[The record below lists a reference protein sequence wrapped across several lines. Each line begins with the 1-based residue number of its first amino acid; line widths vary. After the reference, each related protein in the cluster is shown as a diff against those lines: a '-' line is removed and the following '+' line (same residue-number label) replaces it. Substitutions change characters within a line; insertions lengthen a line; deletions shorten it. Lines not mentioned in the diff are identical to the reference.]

1 MKNYLKIGLGLLMAV
16 GTVACATQTTPVATN
31 TATPTIQP
39 TINTTAESVVDKYV
53 FEGVQ
58 EEPIVV
64 DSAQDVEITLRN
76 VEVTQ
81 EGSCIMIKN
90 AKSATI
96 ILEGEN
102 VLYSTGDAE
111 ALEPQ
116 AIHSTSDLLIE
127 GEGTLIITSSDTA
140 IKSETNLTIDSG
152 TYALTGTAGNG
163 LRANDTLII
172 NDGDFVI
179 SAGECLEATY
189 ITINGGEFDLNST
202 DDAINASNK
211 INDADT
217 SIVPL
222 FTMNNGNIKI
232 TMAQGDTDGIDSN
245 GDIVINGGTIDITGQ
260 SAFDWDGDLTFNDGT
275 VIVNGEAVKEIQNQ
289 FGEMGQGNGFGKN
302 ATKKVGPEMPQ
313 GGIPQGPQLGEKP
326 QGEPPVG
333 QQAPTQP
340 IQEIT
345 EQQAKEIVLNH
356 AQLSEN
362 DISYFTINKEFDNR
376 IMEYNIDFY
385 KGQTEYS
392 YTVNANTGE
401 IIEFEVDNN

>member
-16 GTVACATQTTPVATN
+16 GTVACATPTAPVATN

-39 TINTTAESVVDKYV
+39 TIDTTTETVVDKYV

-64 DSAQDVEITLRN
+64 DSTQDVEIALRN

-81 EGSCIMIKN
+81 EGSCITIKN

-102 VLYSTGDAE
+102 VLSSTGDAE
-111 ALEPQ
+111 TIEPQ
-116 AIHSTSDLLIE
+116 AIYSTGDLLIK
-127 GEGTLIITSSDTA
+127 GEGALTVISSDTA

-152 TYALTGTAGNG
+152 TFALTGTAGNG
-163 LRANDTLII
+163 LRANDTLTI

-189 ITINGGEFDLNST
+189 ITINGGEFNLNST

-211 INDADT
+211 IDDT
-217 SIVPL
+217 DISIVPL
-222 FTMNNGNIKI
+222 FTMNDGNIKI

-245 GDIVINGGTIDITGQ
+245 GDIIINGGTIDITGQ
-260 SAFDWDGDLTFNDGT
+260 SGFDWDGDLTFNGGT

-289 FGEMGQGNGFGKN
+289 FGEMGQGNGFGEN

-313 GGIPQGPQLGEKP
+313 GQHGEKP

-333 QQAPTQP
+333 QQAPTQT

-362 DISYFTINKEFDNR
+362 DISNFTINKEFDNG
-376 IMEYNIDFY
+376 IVEYDIDFY

-392 YTVNANTGE
+392 YTVNVNTGE
-401 IIEFEVDNN
+401 IVEFEVDNN